1 MGEHKLERTRAIL
14 ATGDCLGRVDTEADR
29 GGGTVGRPHENQTNG
44 ETMDPKERAEEAF
57 SEGENELARISRWMY
72 DNPEVGFEEY
82 DTSARLAEFLTGNG
96 FTVEYPAYG
105 LDTAFAART
114 GSEGPE
120 VIICAEMDALPAV
133 GHACGHNIIAT
144 SALGAGVA
152 LAPLA
157 AELGIR
163 VTVLGTPA
171 EEKMGGKIDLIN
183 AGAFAGAAASM
194 MVHPSNSD
202 VVDPNV
208 LGVRHI
214 DVEFHG
220 KDSHAAFAPQLGIN
234 ALDAFVQ
241 AYVNVSTLR
250 QALYPTD
257 KIHGI
262 ITNGGDAPNII
273 PSYTRSSWYVR
284 AATLERMEELY
295 ERVMACFEAAAIASG
310 CSWNVEQMGH
320 PFEDMVNNPL
330 MVELFAASSAALGR
344 PMGRGAD
351 EEPGAAGSTD
361 MGNVS
366 HVVPSI
372 HPFLTINPGDAVN
385 HQPEYAAHTVT
396 ADGEKAIRDGALAMA
411 WTVIDLAVGDRWA
424 EL

>member
-1 MGEHKLERTRAIL
+1 MDLKARAAQTFAGIER
-14 ATGDCLGRVDTEADR
+14 
-29 GGGTVGRPHENQTNG
+29 
-44 ETMDPKERAEEAF
+44 
-57 SEGENELARISRWMY
+57 ELAGINQWMY
-72 DNPEVGFEEY
+72 DHPEIAFEEH
-82 DTSARLAEFLTGNG
+82 DTSARLAEFMAGHG
-96 FTVEYPAYG
+96 FTVEYPAHG
-105 LDTAFAART
+105 LDTAFAARV
-114 GSEGPE
+114 GAAGPE
-120 VIICAEMDALPAV
+120 VIICAEMDALPTV

-144 SALGAGVA
+144 SAAGAGAA
-152 LAPLA
+152 LAPLVD
-157 AELGIR
+157 ELGIK

-171 EEKMGGKIDLIN
+171 EENMGGKVDLIN

-194 MVHPSNSD
+194 MVHPANSD

-250 QALYPTD
+250 QALYPSD

-262 ITNGGDAPNII
+262 ITHGGDAPNII

-284 AATLERMEELY
+284 AATRERMEELY
-295 ERVMACFEAAAIASG
+295 GRVMACFEAAAVATG
-310 CSWNVEQMGH
+310 CSWNVEQKGH
-320 PFEDMVNNPL
+320 PYEDMVNNPV
-330 MVELFAASSAALGR
+330 MVELFAANAEALGR
-344 PMGRGAD
+344 TMGRGAD

-372 HPFLTINPGDAVN
+372 HPFLTINPGEAVN
-385 HQPEYAAHTVT
+385 HQPEFAAHTVT
-396 ADGEKAIRDGALAMA
+396 ADGRKAIHDGALAMA
-411 WTVIDLAVGDRWA
+411 WTIIDLAVGDRWA